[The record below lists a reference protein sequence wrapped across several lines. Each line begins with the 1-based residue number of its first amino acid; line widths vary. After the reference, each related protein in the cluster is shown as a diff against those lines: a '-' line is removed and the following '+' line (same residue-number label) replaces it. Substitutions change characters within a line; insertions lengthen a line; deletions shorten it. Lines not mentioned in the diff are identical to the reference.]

1 MENENIKIAS
11 LEKKIL
17 LVETLFVFGVF
28 VYLFF
33 SMMPSA
39 ISPISGQV
47 VSDPDFVFE
56 IENGDQIII
65 SRDVGFTNPIVLEEG
80 SDILLPPGVYYWK
93 VKGIL
98 RESEVKTFTIEGNVG
113 LNLREG
119 EVTDRLENA
128 GNVDAEVSGGITGT
142 IGVGESVEVEKDQSF
157 EGGQYEK

>member
-1 MENENIKIAS
+1 MENKKIKQVG

-17 LVETLFVFGVF
+17 MAEAIFVFGVF

-33 SMMPSA
+33 STTPNA

-47 VSDPDFVFE
+47 VSDPDFAFE
-56 IENGDQIII
+56 IENSDQIII
-65 SRDVGFTNPIVLEEG
+65 SRDIEFTNPIILGEG
-80 SDILLPPGVYYWK
+80 DEILLPPGVYYWK

-98 RESEVKTFTIEGNVG
+98 RESEVKIFTIEGNVG

-119 EVTDRLENA
+119 EATNRLENA

-142 IGVGESVEVEKDQSF
+142 LGVGESIEVEKEQSF
-157 EGGQYEK
+157 EGEQT